1 MRITKA
7 EVGKI
12 AALGDRYVAILELE
26 VTAPAPNQR
35 HTTLVLDCSGSMTAS
50 IDDVREDS
58 QKYIG
63 SLDENTFA
71 SVIIFSGHG
80 RAKLIAGPTQ
90 CNAKG
95 REMVNRAIKQEVKIL
110 DTTVFSEPLELAL
123 ATVKRLAGDDTA
135 HNVVLFTDGCPV
147 PTKWN
152 VDIERSKAFKVANQL
167 RDFGAS
173 VSVIGYGVY
182 YDSEF
187 ITQLVAA
194 AGNTGIFC
202 HISEIDEFKDAIA
215 AIHDVAA
222 KTAPLPANLAFAP
235 DKGTAGRVL
244 RTAPE
249 IASVSTN
256 GKVQTTGI
264 YDNRLHLMIE
274 LSGPAQTIT
283 VTGTIGGAKVQET
296 ITPKPLS
303 NESVANFIRVL
314 GALAFLSGD
323 RDGAAELL
331 KLTGDE
337 GLADQAANA
346 YTDREAREVGNI
358 FRRAFVNRNFIGS
371 GLKSTGPNHCVLNAM
386 RELLEDDGNVI
397 FMKAGA
403 YKRGGELT
411 RDPRVIESPH
421 GKSLRAVNYQSN
433 TKRWNFSLVC
443 EKDVQVAPE
452 DGKGPPVAKKVYR
465 TYNVIRDGNLVVSE
479 LEARLSQT
487 SFTKLQEAGVI
498 GADEKY
504 VATKTYALNFKGMK
518 IVSTNWANPTTLQY
532 AALLR
537 EEVELATEQ
546 TALNARIKELGGETS
561 RAERDDVYVEK
572 AMKVEDAVQEYYMAP
587 HAEIRLLGYKSK
599 TDYAAASAKLNLDDA
614 ASRVQTVRKR
624 LKTVRFISRVIE
636 FACHLTG
643 WKTIKWDTGETT
655 KRGKDEKLER
665 NAVWSGLN
673 LKLVTWT
680 EQMVCS

>member
-7 EVGKI
+7 EIGKI
-12 AALGDRYVAILELE
+12 AALGDRHVAILELE
-26 VTAPAPNQR
+26 VTAPTPSQR

-63 SLDENTFA
+63 SLNEDTFA
-71 SVIIFSGHG
+71 SVVIFSGHG

-152 VDIERSKAFKVANQL
+152 VDIERAKSFKVANQL

-182 YDSEF
+182 YDQEF
-187 ITQLVAA
+187 ITQLIAA

-202 HISEIDEFKDAIA
+202 HISEIDEFADAIG

-222 KTAPLPANLAFAP
+222 KTAPLPADLAFAP
-235 DKGTAGRVL
+235 DNGTAGRVL

-256 GKVQTTGI
+256 GKVRTTGV
-264 YDNRLHLMIE
+264 YDSRLHLIIE
-274 LSGPAQTIT
+274 LSGPAQSLMI
-283 VTGTIGGAKVQET
+283 TGTIGGVKVNET
-296 ITPKPLS
+296 IAPKPLS
-303 NESVANFIRVL
+303 NESAANFIRVL

-331 KLTGDE
+331 KITGDE

-346 YTDREAREVGNI
+346 HTDREAREVGQT
-358 FRRAFVNRNFIGS
+358 FRRAFVNKEWIGG
-371 GLKSTGPNHCVLNAM
+371 GLKPTGPNHCVLNAM

-421 GKSLRAVNYQSN
+421 GKSLRAVGYQGN
-433 TKRWNFSLVC
+433 TKRWNFSLIC
-443 EKDVQVAPE
+443 EKNVQVAPE
-452 DGKGPPVAKKVYR
+452 DGKGAPRAMKVYR
-465 TYNVIRDGNLVVSE
+465 TYNVIRDGNLVISE

-487 SFTKLQEAGVI
+487 SFAKLQEAGVI
-498 GADEKY
+498 AADAVY
-504 VATKTYALNFKGMK
+504 NATNTYILNFKGMK
-518 IVSTNWANPTTLQY
+518 VVSTNWANPTTLQY

-537 EEVELATEQ
+537 EEVELAAEQ

-572 AMKVEDAVQEYYMAP
+572 AAKVDDAPKEYYTAP
-587 HAEIRLLGYKSK
+587 HVEIRLLGYKPK
-599 TDYAAASAKLNLDDA
+599 ADYATTAAKLNLDEA
-614 ASRVQTVRKR
+614 MARVQTVRKR
-624 LKTVRFISRVIE
+624 LKTIRFITRVIE

-643 WKTIKWDTGETT
+643 WKTIKWDAGTTT
-655 KRGKDEKLER
+655 KRGKDEKRER
-665 NAVWSGLN
+665 SVVWSGLN